1 MLRRRFCHKRGM
13 NAKVPSVRNQPDPY
27 SGLTDREIDQ
37 LFHSLNNFSKIALAV
52 SGGGDSV
59 CLLIA
64 FCEWRSRRNWE
75 GACEVVV
82 VDHQLRPESSQET
95 CFVRELSEQHGLHC
109 HILKWTDDKPETGV
123 QEAARDARYQLIAK
137 QTAVSG
143 YEAVL
148 LAHHLDDQ
156 AETFLDRLTRGSG
169 LNGLGAMAS
178 YELEGPAGLRLLRPF
193 LGVPKSR
200 LLATLEDRGQKWC
213 EDPSN
218 KSLKYKRS
226 RLRSISSTLA
236 EEGLSPSRISTTA
249 RQLRRARE
257 ALETVL
263 AELFRQHVED
273 HPAGPAKTSALMLRA
288 QSEEFRLRLLIL
300 MIERV
305 TGRVYQPK
313 LRKIEALDHW
323 ILNNKAGRQTL
334 GGAVLEMKRDTL
346 FVWKEIG
353 RSPPVVLENLCGEGK
368 WDARFLFD
376 VQATE
381 GAPPNGMTVS
391 LGPLFNAPVDRR
403 QISWPNGWPKE
414 AFESAPVFWIGN
426 GPVGVRSA
434 ASLIW
439 HDARRGGYEISLQRI
454 PVPAKLAGNYR
465 TDLEGS

>member
-1 MLRRRFCHKRGM
+1 M
-13 NAKVPSVRNQPDPY
+13 PSVPNQPDPF
-27 SGLTDREIDQ
+27 SGLTDQEIDQ
-37 LFHSLNNFSKIALAV
+37 LFHSVNDFSKIALAV

-64 FCEWRSRRNWE
+64 FCEWRLRGNWN
-75 GACEVVV
+75 GVCEVMV
-82 VDHQLRPESSQET
+82 VDHQLRPESAEEAQ
-95 CFVRELSEQHGLHC
+95 FVWELSEQHGLHC
-109 HILKWTDDKPETGV
+109 HILKWTDNNPDTGLQV
-123 QEAARDARYQLIAK
+123 AARDARYQLIAK
-137 QTAVSG
+137 QTAVSSF
-143 YEAVL
+143 EIVL

-178 YELEGPAGLRLLRPF
+178 DEHEGPAGLRLLRPF

-200 LLATLEDRGQKWC
+200 LLATLEDRGQKWF

-218 KSLKYKRS
+218 KNLKYKRS
-226 RLRSISSTLA
+226 RLRSISSSLA
-236 EEGLSPSRISTTA
+236 EEGLSPSRIATTA

-257 ALETVL
+257 ALEAVL
-263 AELFRQHVED
+263 AELFRRHVEE
-273 HPAGPAKTSALMLRA
+273 HSAGPVKISTLMFRA

-305 TGRVYQPK
+305 TGRVHQPK

-323 ILNNKAGRQTL
+323 ILNNKVGRQTL

-403 QISWPNGWPKE
+403 QVSWPNGWPKE

-439 HDARRGGYEISLQRI
+439 HDARHGGCKISLQRI
-454 PVPAKLAGNYR
+454 PVPAKMAGNYR